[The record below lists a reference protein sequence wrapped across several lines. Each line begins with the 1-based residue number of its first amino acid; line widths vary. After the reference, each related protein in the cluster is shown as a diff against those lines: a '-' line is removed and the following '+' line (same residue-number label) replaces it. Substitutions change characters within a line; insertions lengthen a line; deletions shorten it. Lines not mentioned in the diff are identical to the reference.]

1 VRLTDKASAPAAG
14 ADRPSPEQPSGP
26 ASKARLS
33 KPPVITA
40 RADFLRAAQAA
51 RHGTAGF
58 LLQARRRAP
67 AEEATGYRLG
77 ITCSRKVG
85 NAVARN
91 RARRRLRE
99 VARLVL
105 PEAGRNGWD
114 YVLIGRA
121 DVTASRPFAAMQ
133 DDLRRALDRLH
144 AASPPDPVSD
154 PAAEPGP
161 KALP

>member
-1 VRLTDKASAPAAG
+1 MRLTESCAPAAG
-14 ADRPSPEQPSGP
+14 ADHPSPEPLPGP
-26 ASKARLS
+26 AAPARLG

-51 RHGTAGF
+51 RHGTAAF

-67 AEEATGYRLG
+67 AEGVKGYRLG

-105 PEAGRNGWD
+105 PEAGRDGWD
-114 YVLIGRA
+114 YVLVGRA
-121 DVTASRPFAAMQ
+121 GVTAGHSFAAMQ

-144 AASPPDPVSD
+144 AAAPPDRVAAPV
-154 PAAEPGP
+154 AEPDPG
-161 KALP
+161 ALP